1 METQITAIYKTTH
14 GIKLVTIF
22 GYATNGVPG
31 LEVHGGGKLGKNIK
45 EKIVY
50 MTRIRKLK
58 IPLKRFVLCVDVN
71 ELSSQNV
78 QELKWLEF
86 PFLLLYWYLAGLVPI
101 RKLDDCLSSGMI
113 HVSGVITHLVLPPS
127 FREIVK
133 EHFKNECIEQ
143 LKIIESSEAHT
154 SSLYQ
159 IDTKLLLE
167 HIPLLDVNGSYMESS
182 SAIPIKSFIA

>member
-1 METQITAIYKTTH
+1 MSPLPLLVSTACVCILFSSCCCCFCRNYRQYWWDV
-14 GIKLVTIF
+14 LC
-22 GYATNGVPG
+22 GVI
-31 LEVHGGGKLGKNIK
+31 LCRHRSSCSCLCSHECLC
-45 EKIVY
+45 
-50 MTRIRKLK
+50 
-58 IPLKRFVLCVDVN
+58 FVLCVDVN